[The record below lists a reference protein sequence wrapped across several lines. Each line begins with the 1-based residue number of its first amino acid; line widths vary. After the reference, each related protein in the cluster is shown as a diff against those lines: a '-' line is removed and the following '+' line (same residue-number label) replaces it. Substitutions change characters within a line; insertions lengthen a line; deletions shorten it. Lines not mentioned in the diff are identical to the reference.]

1 MCNLYTRRIVY
12 MKQTRQYIALLLML
26 LLPFTGTAQNSNQSN
41 IDARKRA
48 VDYFHLEAVSLQEQE
63 RYDEAYEMLE
73 YCLQLDPA
81 SATTKYLLT
90 VYYTVLGKDSIAC
103 SLLEEIVKENPDNKD
118 YNDALVNQYAKQG
131 NWKAA
136 IAVYERIVDTA
147 DSKEEIYKALYTLY
161 YNDDN
166 YERAL
171 EMLDRIES
179 IEGKS
184 RELTTRELQ
193 ILMQLGRHEELIA
206 IIGQEIAENP
216 DDFRFKVL
224 LGDVHG
230 MMGEFRLAEE
240 IYLKVLEEMPGE
252 VLAQSAL
259 AELYAMQENDEAF
272 SRTMETLIKNDRLQT
287 QERVR
292 YLVDYVL
299 YKETTDSAYIHE
311 FYKELLQLPFD
322 KLELHQSYAD
332 YLEYKHADKSLLGP
346 VYEKIVELDAE
357 NISAIIKLLQYA
369 IDDEDED
376 AVFKYAN
383 EALMFLPQHLELH
396 FYKGLSLYML
406 GNKKKSIEVYLEGL
420 EKRDAETEPAVVAS
434 VFTILGD
441 TYHELEMKKEAYT
454 AYDSALVYD
463 PYKLDV
469 LNNYSYYLSLD
480 GKELQKALEMSH
492 KTITAE
498 PESQT
503 YLDTYAWILFKLK
516 RYQEAKAYA
525 EKIISLEEEISAV
538 VLHHIGDIFAKC
550 GNIEGAVTYWQ
561 KALDAGDEE
570 SDLLKKKIKK
580 RRYYNG
586 SKH

>member
-1 MCNLYTRRIVY
+1 
-12 MKQTRQYIALLLML
+12 MKQTRQYITLLLIL

-73 YCLQLDPA
+73 YCLQLDPT

-90 VYYTVLGKDSIAC
+90 PYYTVLGKDSIAC
-103 SLLEEIVKENPDNKD
+103 SLLEEIVEENPDNKD
-118 YNDALVNQYAKQG
+118 YNDALVNQYARQG

-166 YERAL
+166 YEKAL

-184 RELTTRELQ
+184 RELTTHELQ
-193 ILMQLGRHEELIA
+193 ILMQLGRHEEMIA
-206 IIGQEIAENP
+206 IIEQEIEENP
-216 DDFRFKVL
+216 DDIRFKVL

-230 MMGEFRLAEE
+230 MMEEFRLAEE
-240 IYLKVLEEMPGE
+240 IYLNALEEMPGD

-259 AELYAMQENDEAF
+259 AELYAMQKEDEAF
-272 SRTMETLIKNDRLQT
+272 CRAMETLIKNDKLET
-287 QERVR
+287 QERLR

-311 FYKELLQLPFD
+311 FYKELLLQPFD
-322 KLELHQSYAD
+322 KQELHQSYAE
-332 YLEYKHADKSLLGP
+332 YLEYKSADKSLLIP

-369 IDDEDED
+369 IEDDDKN
-376 AVFKYAN
+376 AVFKYAD

-406 GNKKKSIEVYLEGL
+406 GNKKESIDIYLDGL
-420 EKRDAETEPAVVAS
+420 EKRDAETDPNVVAA
-434 VFTILGD
+434 VFTIVGD
-441 TYHELEMKKEAYT
+441 TYHELEMKKEAYA

-469 LNNYSYYLSLD
+469 LNNYSYFLSLD
-480 GKELQKALEMSH
+480 NKELQKALDMSH

-498 PESQT
+498 PENQT

-516 RYQEAKAYA
+516 RYEEAKAYA
-525 EKIISLEEEISAV
+525 EKIISLDEEISPV
-538 VLHHIGDIFAKC
+538 VLHHIGDILAKC
-550 GNIEGAVTYWQ
+550 GNIEKAVTYWQ

-570 SDLLKKKIKK
+570 SDILKKKIKK
-580 RRYYNG
+580 RKYYNG